1 MDCMLKKNAIFIQ
14 ARIGSSRL
22 PAKIFLTLQNNFS
35 VLQNCVNRAIKISK
49 ELNLEKPIIV
59 CPKDDEGLIAD
70 HLKDFFKDIFIFGG
84 PELNVLERFQ
94 QAADF
99 HNIEGIVRVT
109 SDNPLFCIE
118 PVSMCLD
125 EFQNIEENNPSIIDL
140 YSIKKLP
147 NGIVVS
153 GFNYSFLKKLISS
166 TPSIETKEHI
176 VIFDRD
182 DGSIHTIAPAIPL
195 GLQDYNCRFCID
207 DLNDYKKMLSLKDE
221 IFNELYFKKLKHFLG
236 AENRSE
242 YGY

>member
-1 MDCMLKKNAIFIQ
+1 MLARNAIFIQ

-22 PAKIFLTLQNNFS
+22 PAKIFLTMQNNFS

-59 CPKDDEGLIAD
+59 CPKDDEGLIVG

-84 PELNVLERFQ
+84 SELNVLERFH
-94 QAADF
+94 QAADL

-125 EFQNIEENNPSIIDL
+125 EFKNIEENHPSIVDL

-153 GFNYSFLKKLISS
+153 GFNYSFLNKLISS
-166 TPSIETKEHI
+166 TPSKETKEHI
-176 VIFDRD
+176 VIFDHN

-195 GLQDYNCRFCID
+195 SLQDYHCRFCID
-207 DLNDYKKMLSLKDE
+207 DLNDYKKILNLKDE
-221 IFNELYFKKLKHFLG
+221 IFNELHFKKLKHFLG

>member
-1 MDCMLKKNAIFIQ
+1 MLKKNAIFIQ

-49 ELNLEKPIIV
+49 ELNLEEPIIV
-59 CPKDDEGLIAD
+59 CPKDDEGLITI
-70 HLKDFFKDIFIFGG
+70 HLKDFLKDVFIFGG
-84 PELNVLERFQ
+84 SEFNVLERFQ
-94 QAADF
+94 KAADF

-118 PVSMCLD
+118 PVSICLD
-125 EFQNIEENNPSIIDL
+125 EFKGIEENYPSIIDF
-140 YSIKKLP
+140 YSTKKLP

-153 GFNYSFLKKLISS
+153 GFNYSFLQKLLSS
-166 TPSIETKEHI
+166 TPSLETKEHI

-182 DGSIHTIAPAIPL
+182 DGSINTIAPSIPFS
-195 GLQDYNCRFCID
+195 LQDYHCRFCID
-207 DLNDYKKMLSLKDE
+207 DLTDYKKMLSLNDG
-221 IFNELYFKKLKHFLG
+221 IFNELYFKKLKEFLG

>member
-1 MDCMLKKNAIFIQ
+1 MDCMLARNAIFIQ

-59 CPKDDEGLIAD
+59 CPKDDEALIVD
-70 HLKDFFKDIFIFGG
+70 HLKDFFKDILIFGG
-84 PELNVLERFQ
+84 SELNVLERFQ
-94 QAADF
+94 QAADL

-118 PVSMCLD
+118 PVSICLD
-125 EFQNIEENNPSIIDL
+125 EFKNIEESHPSIVDL

-147 NGIVVS
+147 NGMVVS
-153 GFNYSFLKKLISS
+153 GFNCSFLNKLISS
-166 TPSIETKEHI
+166 TPSLETQEHI
-176 VIFDRD
+176 VLFDRD

-195 GLQDYNCRFCID
+195 SLQDYHCRFCID
-207 DLNDYKKMLSLKDE
+207 DLNDFKKILSLKDE
-221 IFNELYFKKLKHFLG
+221 IFNELYFKKLKDFLG